1 MELTAVDVMEGV
13 IATVEEIVVVDD
25 VIVAELEL
33 VVPVTAEVV
42 LLCAE
47 LVEVE
52 SPKLLVVVVIF
63 VI

>member
-33 VVPVTAEVV
+33 VVPVTRGSGAA
-42 LLCAE
+42 LRRAC
-47 LVEVE
+47 
-52 SPKLLVVVVIF
+52 
-63 VI
+63 